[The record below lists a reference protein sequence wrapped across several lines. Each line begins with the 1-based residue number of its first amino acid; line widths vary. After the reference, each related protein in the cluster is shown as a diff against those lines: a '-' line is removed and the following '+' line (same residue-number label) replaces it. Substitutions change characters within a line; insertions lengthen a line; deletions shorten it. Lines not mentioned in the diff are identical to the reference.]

1 MEAAVQ
7 GLAAIVI
14 NAYRGAAESR
24 GARGTAGS
32 GSGTRTLVDGLS
44 LSMAH
49 NHWLAVNHLDLHASL
64 PLQIPDDDDDNED
77 GGRAGGG
84 RGGRVGG
91 TDRAEDGKG
100 GGISRGF
107 EAPPLDAA
115 KVKWIS
121 RLDIDCLMG
130 RAAGPSCT
138 ALGARSRIDY
148 TPFFLVI
155 APHRGSKFLLGVKNV
170 PHVLAFRNK
179 NFCGVDQVVRFG
191 IWDSFVC

>member
-7 GLAAIVI
+7 GLAAIVM

-64 PLQIPDDDDDNED
+64 PLQIPDHDDDDE
-77 GGRAGGG
+77 GGTRGGG
-84 RGGRVGG
+84 
-91 TDRAEDGKG
+91 GKG
-100 GGISRGF
+100 GGEGVADGAEECGRGGLTRGF

-115 KVKWIS
+115 KVSGWIDS
-121 RLDIDCLMG
+121 KTGANIL
-130 RAAGPSCT
+130 RA
-138 ALGARSRIDY
+138 
-148 TPFFLVI
+148 
-155 APHRGSKFLLGVKNV
+155 
-170 PHVLAFRNK
+170 
-179 NFCGVDQVVRFG
+179 
-191 IWDSFVC
+191 

>member
-7 GLAAIVI
+7 GLAAIVM

-64 PLQIPDDDDDNED
+64 PLQIPDDDDDD
-77 GGRAGGG
+77 GRRRGVGSRGGG
-84 RGGRVGG
+84 ESGVDEAEECGRGVL
-91 TDRAEDGKG
+91 
-100 GGISRGF
+100 SRGF

-115 KVKWIS
+115 KVRDVDPLIS
-121 RLDIDCLMG
+121 H
-130 RAAGPSCT
+130 
-138 ALGARSRIDY
+138 
-148 TPFFLVI
+148 
-155 APHRGSKFLLGVKNV
+155 APRPPPPLAIVCVLYVNLNLNPPPTRFYSAV
-170 PHVLAFRNK
+170 P
-179 NFCGVDQVVRFG
+179 
-191 IWDSFVC
+191 